1 MVNSSGLHVNP
12 TQIPFT
18 NNEQILNKNIQ
29 QSQIMTP
36 PPIQMSSS
44 PLSTS
49 KVVIKNL
56 PPHVIS

>member
-1 MVNSSGLHVNP
+1 MINNSGPQRNT

-18 NNEQILNKNIQ
+18 NNEQILSKNIQ

-36 PPIQMSSS
+36 PPIQMSSA

-56 PPHVIS
+56 APHVIS